1 MSKFTKKDHLKF
13 HKLAAS
19 LFSKNE
25 SDIKH
30 ELAEYEMKHGEN
42 FRKEVEFELNLLRR
56 EEQYKKEAQI
66 FYDIVSNIGKY
77 PEDYG
82 HFPKIKKEIFKQ
94 YNLKKQRIMGR
105 AREKAKKNQKLIEE
119 LLLYRIKHMPTRF
132 NPHLMPEKMKG
143 ISAEVTMEAERLYYM
158 YKSMLKHHEKHPTS
172 TRFGLSK
179 EERSILEKIRSGYFK
194 EKLEKLAKKQIKE
207 RKKKQSVKA
216 KIKLLSAEE
225 EKGLAKEYSKKLWYR
240 KEKLKPEVIE
250 VLKEIGYQETNN
262 QHEVRDFIGAKVACI
277 AFKPGGFKND
287 NSSDKRESI
296 HHFSRPFLLKELSP
310 STQILVKISG
320 PGGEERIVDAVV
332 TYYENDL
339 EKKAAIEFQ
348 ESHKIGPEEFL
359 KKIKPLISA
368 FDTVVV
374 VCEDKHKNIYQ
385 SYKNEKYRVVNV
397 SEFKLLLET
406 WGILEDKTKDNPDA
420 AAKEVVVEQEKKQ

>member
-19 LFSKNE
+19 LFNKNV

-30 ELAEYEMKHGEN
+30 ELAEYEMKHGEDS
-42 FRKEVEFELNLLRR
+42 RKEVEFELNLLRR

-77 PEDYG
+77 PEGYR
-82 HFPKIKKEIFKQ
+82 HFPRIKKEIFRQ
-94 YNLKKQRIMGR
+94 YNLKKQRVLERGR
-105 AREKAKKNQKLIEE
+105 KRAKKNEKLIEE

-143 ISAEVTMEAERLYYM
+143 VSAEVTMEAERLYYM

-179 EERSILEKIRSGYFK
+179 EERSILDKIRSGYFQK
-194 EKLEKLAKKQIKE
+194 RLRVVEKRQIKI

-216 KIKLLSAEE
+216 KIKLLSAEA
-225 EKGLAKEYSKKLWYR
+225 EKNLAKEYSKKLWYR
-240 KEKLKPEVIE
+240 KEKLRHEVIE
-250 VLKEIGYQETNN
+250 VLEKIGYQETNN
-262 QHEVRDFIGAKVACI
+262 QHEVRDFIGAKVACM
-277 AFKPGGFKND
+277 AFKPGGFKKD

-310 STQILVKISG
+310 NTQILVKIST
-320 PGGEERIVDAVV
+320 PEGEERIVDAVV
-332 TYYENDL
+332 TYYENDI

-359 KKIKPLISA
+359 NKIKPIISA

-374 VCEDKHKNIYQ
+374 VCEDKHKNVYK
-385 SYKNEKYRVVNV
+385 SYKNEKYQVVNI
-397 SEFKLLLET
+397 SEFKLLLESL
-406 WGILEDKTKDNPDA
+406 GILEDKPKDNSDA
-420 AAKEVVVEQEKKQ
+420 TAKEVVVEQKKKQ